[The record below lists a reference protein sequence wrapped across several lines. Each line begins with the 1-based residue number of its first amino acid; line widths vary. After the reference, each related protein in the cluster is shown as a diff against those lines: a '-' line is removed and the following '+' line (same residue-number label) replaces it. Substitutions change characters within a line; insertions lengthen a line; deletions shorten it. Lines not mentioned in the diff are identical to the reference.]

1 MNKITAYSYLRFSSS
16 EQSSGDSYRRQSSL
30 IESFVSKHNLDLQS
44 ERFEDLGVSGYTGDN
59 FTHGALGRFISMVNN
74 GDIKEGSWL
83 ILESWDRF
91 SRMGHQDSLLKALEL
106 LKKKIVIA
114 ILEPE
119 QIFDSSNT
127 ESFTVNTIRSL
138 VELER
143 GNKESHM
150 KSMRLKAVWKA
161 KKDAALETG
170 KPMTSL
176 CPAWIELKDGTFQLI
191 PEKAEVIRTI
201 FDLSIAGYGRRAIS
215 VYLNQH
221 SIKPLSSK
229 ARTWHTS
236 YIEKILSN
244 PATYGVLVSYKL
256 NSVDKSRKKDCE
268 IPDYY
273 PAVITREQFILSV
286 KKSKDRTVQRGVSRL
301 GVVNNLFSG
310 LLRCSC
316 GDKLTKKDRRR
327 GCIYYECYSH
337 LEQRGCTRP
346 RIYASVL
353 EDILINAVTYLGA
366 ESFFGTD
373 SEDKK
378 REIQQTLELELA
390 KRDDLNDR
398 ITNLLGVISRRPSPA
413 TENMLAEL
421 EDQYNECVFAI
432 EKLEDGLSEQN
443 NAVLTDSEEYI
454 QLVKQLA
461 LLSYS
466 EDHDARARFAHWLT
480 QRVTSVVVNDDE
492 IIIKRVFGNEVHIK
506 LLSSDNDCCVW
517 EINDSKIITIPS
529 KLFAPRR
536 RTSLEVIESGRKAYN
551 ELLDNNVKPTRSEV
565 SRISGLDR
573 TTVIKRWNE
582 IIADV

>member
-30 IESFVSKHNLDLQS
+30 IESFVSKYNLDLQA

-59 FTHGALGRFISMVNN
+59 FTHGALGRFISMVNT
-74 GDIKEGSWL
+74 GEIKEGSWL
-83 ILESWDRF
+83 IIESWDRF

-143 GNKESHM
+143 GNKESRM
-150 KSMRLKAVWKA
+150 KSMRLKAVWRA
-161 KKDAALETG
+161 KKDTALKTG
-170 KPMTSL
+170 KPMTAL
-176 CPAWIELKDGTFQLI
+176 CPAWIELKDGAFQLI
-191 PEKAEVIRTI
+191 PKKADIIRKI
-201 FDLSIAGYGRRAIS
+201 FELSIGGYGRRAIS

-221 SIKPLSSK
+221 SIKPLSSR

-256 NSVDKSRKKDCE
+256 NSVDKSRQKDCE

-273 PAVITREQFILSV
+273 PAVVTRELFILSM
-286 KKSKDRTVQRGVSRL
+286 KKSKDRIIQRGISRA

-316 GDKLTKKDRRR
+316 GDKLTKKDRKR
-327 GCIYYECYSH
+327 GCVYYECYSY
-337 LEQRGCTRP
+337 LEQRGCQRP
-346 RIYASVL
+346 RIYGSVL

-366 ESFFGTD
+366 ESFFGKKD
-373 SEDKK
+373 ENHK
-378 REIQQTLELELA
+378 REVQQALDLELA
-390 KRDDLNDR
+390 KKYDLAER
-398 ITNLLGVISRRPSPA
+398 LRNLIDVLSRRPSSA
-413 TENMLAEL
+413 IEKSLVEL
-421 EDQYNECVFAI
+421 EDQYAECIVVI
-432 EKLEDGLSEQN
+432 EHLESELSEQN
-443 NAVLTDSEEYI
+443 NKLLNDDHEYI
-454 QLVKQLA
+454 RLVKQLA
-461 LLSYS
+461 LLNFS
-466 EDHDARARFAHWLT
+466 EDHDARARFAHWLNQQVKT
-480 QRVTSVVVNDDE
+480 IDINDNN
-492 IIIKRVFGNEVHIK
+492 IVINRVFGDGIYINQ
-506 LLSSDNDCCVW
+506 LSSDNECSVW
-517 EINDSKIITIPS
+517 EVNNSKLITVQS
-529 KLFAPRR
+529 KLFVTRR
-536 RTSLEVIESGRKAYN
+536 RTSEEVVEAGRKAYSK
-551 ELLDNNVKPTRSEV
+551 LLDEGVKPTRGEV

-573 TTVIKRWNE
+573 TTVIKRWE
-582 IIADV
+582 KIIYKI